1 MPVFFAMFQIIT
13 AHRVGQWVDRFLFAP
28 VEVETIRLFRVL
40 LALMLAWNFWPRSLE
55 LAKELRAGPV
65 LPEFYENVVFTAPY
79 HALLAALLIFFA
91 WGKRTRIVGVALLVL
106 LLPLDF
112 LTGQQ
117 QSRQIMLFV
126 LLTFCFWPDAVV
138 SSAPAFQA
146 RNKTEIAAPP
156 IWPLR
161 LMQIQLSLVYGINAV
176 VKTTTHFLSG
186 EALISMSQHLSNFR
200 VDLSDGFL
208 HLAMLSIPAWLLAC
222 ATVFTEYFM
231 AIAFWLGRRRV
242 AIAAIGVAFH
252 MILKLVIKIGM
263 LDWVSMFLYLTFLL
277 SFESRS
283 AYTRST
289 PAWEDE

>member
-1 MPVFFAMFQIIT
+1 
-13 AHRVGQWVDRFLFAP
+13 
-28 VEVETIRLFRVL
+28 
-40 LALMLAWNFWPRSLE
+40 
-55 LAKELRAGPV
+55 
-65 LPEFYENVVFTAPY
+65 
-79 HALLAALLIFFA
+79 
-91 WGKRTRIVGVALLVL
+91 
-106 LLPLDF
+106 
-112 LTGQQ
+112 
-117 QSRQIMLFV
+117 
-126 LLTFCFWPDAVV
+126 
-138 SSAPAFQA
+138 
-146 RNKTEIAAPP
+146 
-156 IWPLR
+156 
-161 LMQIQLSLVYGINAV
+161 
-176 VKTTTHFLSG
+176 
-186 EALISMSQHLSNFR
+186 MSQHLSNFR

-277 SFESRS
+277 PFESRS

>member
-263 LDWVSMFLYLTFLL
+263 LDWASMFLYLTFLL
-277 SFESRS
+277 PFESRS

>member
-1 MPVFFAMFQIIT
+1 
-13 AHRVGQWVDRFLFAP
+13 VDRFLFAP

-65 LPEFYENVVFTAPY
+65 LPEFYENVVCTAPY

-156 IWPLR
+156 IWPL
-161 LMQIQLSLVYGINAV
+161 
-176 VKTTTHFLSG
+176 
-186 EALISMSQHLSNFR
+186 
-200 VDLSDGFL
+200 
-208 HLAMLSIPAWLLAC
+208 
-222 ATVFTEYFM
+222 
-231 AIAFWLGRRRV
+231 
-242 AIAAIGVAFH
+242 
-252 MILKLVIKIGM
+252 
-263 LDWVSMFLYLTFLL
+263 
-277 SFESRS
+277 
-283 AYTRST
+283 
-289 PAWEDE
+289 